1 MMKDRAKFFFY
12 GSVILVVLFF
22 LIKYSM
28 TVNWDFMSYFLNAK
42 YLFSDGQYFEWY
54 RAPLVPVLIGL
65 FSIFTWKLA
74 GWIFIGFLFGLHGF
88 ATYFF
93 SKKFKLDYVLFYLL
107 SLVPC
112 FFIYGIETGTEVL
125 TFSLILLAL
134 TYLGFF
140 GIFLGLAFLTRYT
153 NVIFLPLILFLKDKK
168 KILWNVLLF
177 SVIVG
182 VWFLHNWIVTGNPF
196 HSFINSY
203 ALNVGSR
210 GYYVMAFDFL
220 HLLVVG
226 VWLWPLFLL
235 GLYHKIKR
243 GFKMIDWSMIL
254 IFVLSIYSY
263 YSVPFKT
270 SRYLFILILPLAY
283 FSVYSFRRK
292 KHIKILKIVLGV
304 LVLASMISLLL
315 VPSDNLFRY
324 EDSLTGLD
332 ECAVSSNV
340 WVHVNYL
347 GKPSIPFPAEN
358 LVEDYINEGYR
369 VILFKGVSEPAY
381 VNSPELLEKYSF
393 IENTTSYV
401 ILGNEN
407 ECKDPA
413 EVKYDLSYLDRL
425 DNEIFAMHGYHIDK
439 SNYYVMFGDG
449 Y

>member
-1 MMKDRAKFFFY
+1 
-12 GSVILVVLFF
+12 
-22 LIKYSM
+22 
-28 TVNWDFMSYFLNAK
+28 
-42 YLFSDGQYFEWY
+42 
-54 RAPLVPVLIGL
+54 
-65 FSIFTWKLA
+65 
-74 GWIFIGFLFGLHGF
+74 
-88 ATYFF
+88 
-93 SKKFKLDYVLFYLL
+93 
-107 SLVPC
+107 
-112 FFIYGIETGTEVL
+112 
-125 TFSLILLAL
+125 
-134 TYLGFF
+134 
-140 GIFLGLAFLTRYT
+140 
-153 NVIFLPLILFLKDKK
+153 
-168 KILWNVLLF
+168 
-177 SVIVG
+177 
-182 VWFLHNWIVTGNPF
+182 
-196 HSFINSY
+196 
-203 ALNVGSR
+203 
-210 GYYVMAFDFL
+210 
-220 HLLVVG
+220 
-226 VWLWPLFLL
+226 
-235 GLYHKIKR
+235 
-243 GFKMIDWSMIL
+243 
-254 IFVLSIYSY
+254 
-263 YSVPFKT
+263 
-270 SRYLFILILPLAY
+270 
-283 FSVYSFRRK
+283 
-292 KHIKILKIVLGV
+292 LGV